1 MTPNLGNVKQVPK
14 ATGLMKEAEPEG
26 LRDFEASTVTPRR
39 QQGSAFR
46 IATSL
51 LKCRVFPRQTDRPL
65 MTGRV
70 VAVTG
75 TGEAGHT
82 GGLCEGW
89 GGPHRIQGR
98 EPLVAVPPAPGAG
111 RSPQSPQHRPPARR
125 KQPRDTT

>member
-1 MTPNLGNVKQVPK
+1 
-14 ATGLMKEAEPEG
+14 
-26 LRDFEASTVTPRR
+26 
-39 QQGSAFR
+39 
-46 IATSL
+46 
-51 LKCRVFPRQTDRPL
+51 

-98 EPLVAVPPAPGAG
+98 EPLVAVPP
-111 RSPQSPQHRPPARR
+111 PPAPAADPRARSIAHLLGGSSHVTRR
-125 KQPRDTT
+125 DLVRDEVKP